1 MGAVARKASE
11 AVGARMNATAERFWH
26 ESAAM
31 HALLVK
37 RADELMGCTRAH
49 RKRKN
54 CALADVIDAY
64 EAKRWP
70 SRKVAGGKG

>member
-31 HALLVK
+31 
-37 RADELMGCTRAH
+37 RAIGQACRRAH
-49 RKRKN
+49 G
-54 CALADVIDAY
+54 LH
-64 EAKRWP
+64 
-70 SRKVAGGKG
+70 